1 MGPHLPV
8 AKPGV
13 HRFDENYMN
22 EENLPM
28 PGTSTDSPG
37 DIRAE
42 EILAALD
49 EDQRAV
55 ALATRGPVCVIAGA
69 GTGKTRA
76 ITHRIAYAAAIGTMD
91 PQKVLAITFTARAAG
106 EMRVRLRGLGVPMVA
121 ARTIHAAALKQLIY
135 FWPSV
140 FGGKTPDL
148 ITTKSSFLGEAINRA
163 GLSDTLRATSRELM
177 RDIASEIEWAKVS
190 EVAPEDFLLEI
201 EQRVQKP
208 RINAEQLAKVYMAY
222 ESVKKQELAI
232 DFEDVLLLTAA
243 MIEEERDVRER
254 VQDQY
259 RYFTIDEYQDIS
271 PIQQRLINAWIGTR
285 QDICVV
291 GDPAQTIYSFAGAT
305 PIFLNSFTKKYPE
318 AEVIRLSTGYR
329 STPEITFAANAL
341 LRHGA
346 MGQELVAIN
355 SHGKKPSVD
364 AYSDESAEIAGV
376 LAQITDLLKTGTQAQ
391 EIAILARTNNQL
403 KGIEREMNRL
413 GLPYQLRNTERFFDR
428 QDVRDF
434 LKVVRQASVIP
445 TEGVHWFDEM
455 RTLSQPFLTGESIDG
470 IAALLHLARELDADP
485 SFSPKTLRSYI
496 REVEDRVQQ
505 NNPPTMPVVTLAT
518 LHAAKGLEWE
528 RVFLIGASEGILP
541 LENGATG
548 QSDAVINEERRL
560 FYVGMTR
567 AKVDLHISHRQNP
580 SRFLHESGLLA

>member
-1 MGPHLPV
+1 MMQE
-8 AKPGV
+8 A
-13 HRFDENYMN
+13 
-22 EENLPM
+22 
-28 PGTSTDSPG
+28 SA
-37 DIRAE
+37 IRAE

-49 EDQRAV
+49 ADQRAV

-76 ITHRIAYAAAIGTMD
+76 ITHRIAYAASIGTMD
-91 PQKVLAITFTARAAG
+91 PQKVLALTFTSRAAG
-106 EMRVRLRGLGVPMVA
+106 EMRTRLRSLGVPTVA
-121 ARTIHAAALKQLIY
+121 ARTIHAAALKQLVY
-135 FWPSV
+135 FWPTV
-140 FGGKTPDL
+140 FGGRVPELMTAKAGF
-148 ITTKSSFLGEAINRA
+148 IGEAINRA
-163 GLSDTLRATSRELM
+163 GLSSELRATSRELM

-190 EVAPEDFLLEI
+190 QVAPEDFVNEI
-201 EQRVQKP
+201 SKRSQKP
-208 RINAEQLAKVYMAY
+208 RVSAEKLAQVYTAY

-243 MIEEERDVRER
+243 MLEEERTVRER

-271 PIQQRLINAWIGTR
+271 PVQQRLINAWLGSR

-305 PIFLNSFTKKYPE
+305 PVFLNSFTQRFPD

-346 MGQELVAIN
+346 MGQELIALN
-355 SHGKKPSVD
+355 DHGTKPSVD
-364 AYSDESAEIAGV
+364 GYANEDAEVNGV
-376 LAQITDLLKTGTQAQ
+376 LAQITDLLNSGTQAQ

-403 KGIEREMNRL
+403 KGVERAMNKA
-413 GLPYQLRNTERFFDR
+413 GLPYQVRSTERFFDR

-434 LKVVRQASVIP
+434 LKEVRRASVLP
-445 TEGVHWFDEM
+445 SEGVAWIDEL
-455 RTLSQPFLTGESIDG
+455 RTLAQPHLTGESIDG
-470 IAALLHLARELDADP
+470 IAALLHLARELDADNN
-485 SFSPKTLRSYI
+485 FSPKTLRGYL
-496 REVEDRVQQ
+496 REIEDRVQQ
-505 NNPPTMPVVTLAT
+505 NNPPTMPVITLAT

-541 LENGATG
+541 LETGVTG
-548 QSDAVINEERRL
+548 QSDAVIDEERRL

-580 SRFLHESGLLA
+580 SRFLRESGLLA

>member
-1 MGPHLPV
+1 MAL
-8 AKPGV
+8 
-13 HRFDENYMN
+13 
-22 EENLPM
+22 
-28 PGTSTDSPG
+28 
-37 DIRAE
+37 IAE

-49 EDQRAV
+49 EDQKAV

-91 PQKVLAITFTARAAG
+91 PAKVLALTFTAKAAG
-106 EMRVRLRGLGVPMVA
+106 EMRVRLRTLGVPTVA
-121 ARTIHAAALKQLIY
+121 ARTIHAAALKQLLY

-148 ITTKSSFLGEAINRA
+148 ITAKSGFLSEAINRA
-163 GLSDTLRATSRELM
+163 GLSESIRVTNRELM

-190 EVAPEDFLLEI
+190 QIGPEDLVAEI
-201 EQRVQKP
+201 EKRVQKP
-208 RINAEQLAKVYMAY
+208 RASAEQLAKIYSAY

-232 DFEDVLLLTAA
+232 DFEDVLLLTTA
-243 MIEEERDVRER
+243 MVEEERDVRER

-271 PIQQRLINAWIGTR
+271 PIQQRLINAWLGSR

-305 PIFLNSFTKKYPE
+305 PVFLNTFTQRFPE
-318 AEVIRLSTGYR
+318 AEIIRLSTGYR
-329 STPEITFAANAL
+329 STPEIIFAANAL
-341 LRHGA
+341 LRHA
-346 MGQELVAIN
+346 SMGQELVATN
-355 SHGKKPSVD
+355 EHGDKPAVTG
-364 AYSDESAEIAGV
+364 YSDESSEIAGV
-376 LAQITDLLKTGTQAQ
+376 LKEITELLAGGTPAR
-391 EIAILARTNNQL
+391 EISILARTNNQL
-403 KGIEREMNRL
+403 GGIERAMNKL
-413 GLPYQLRNTERFFDR
+413 GLPYQVRNTEKFFER

-434 LKVVRQASVIP
+434 LKQVRQASVLP
-445 TEGVHWFDEM
+445 TEGSTWIDEL
-455 RTLSQPFLTGESIDG
+455 RTIAQPFLTGESIDG
-470 IAALLHLARELDADP
+470 IAALLHLARELESDENFAP
-485 SFSPKTLRSYI
+485 RTLRGYL

-528 RVFLIGASEGILP
+528 RVFMVGASEGILP
-541 LENGATG
+541 LQIDATE
-548 QSDAVINEERRL
+548 AVINEERRL

-567 AKVDLHISHRQNP
+567 AKQDLHISHRGNP
-580 SRFLHESGLLA
+580 SRFLRESALI